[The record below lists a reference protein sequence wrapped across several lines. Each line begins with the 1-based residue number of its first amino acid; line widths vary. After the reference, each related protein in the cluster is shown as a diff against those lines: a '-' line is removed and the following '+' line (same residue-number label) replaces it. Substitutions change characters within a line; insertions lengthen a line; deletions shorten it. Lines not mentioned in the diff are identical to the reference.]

1 MNQHITKLV
10 RQALKECVSTP
21 VESVIASRIDD
32 HGIVEIPNTFA
43 EKFAELII
51 EECANAAVQKD
62 AGMAYTVDAAGYVA
76 AGRSTAARMIR
87 EHFGVE
93 G

>member
-43 EKFAELII
+43 EKFAELL
-51 EECANAAVQKD
+51 
-62 AGMAYTVDAAGYVA
+62 
-76 AGRSTAARMIR
+76 IR
-87 EHFGVE
+87 ECVTKMALEIMDEQWVDDAVKNTYTHFGVKE
-93 G
+93 

>member
-43 EKFAELII
+43 EKFAELL
-51 EECANAAVQKD
+51 
-62 AGMAYTVDAAGYVA
+62 
-76 AGRSTAARMIR
+76 IR
-87 EHFGVE
+87 ECVTKMALEIMDEQWVDDAVKNTYTHFGVE
-93 G
+93 E